1 MLGFTATANYW
12 VALVCVFVCGF
23 SLITTGISAQ
33 TLVQSAVDPAM
44 RGRVMALYGMLFRGG
59 PALQRADPGL
69 ARRSLFGLRLSV
81 AAGAVICIAY
91 WAWARSRQDEME
103 RALEVEA
110 RGAAE

>member
-1 MLGFTATANYW
+1 
-12 VALVCVFVCGF
+12 
-23 SLITTGISAQ
+23 
-33 TLVQSAVDPAM
+33 M
-44 RGRVMALYGMLFRGG
+44 RGRVMALYGMMFRGG

-69 ARRSLFGLRLSV
+69 AVVASSGCACRSPPARC
-81 AAGAVICIAY
+81 ICIAY